1 MNSKLKISITGKN
14 PEHLLKEIIKKKINI
29 YALEKEKKKISII
42 INREDYEEIMS
53 IKTASKIKIVQ
64 YYGLAKCK
72 YLLKKYSIF
81 IIFLIMGIMINII
94 LSHLI
99 FKIEV
104 IHSNQEL
111 VQTITKDLN
120 DLGLKKYHFKVSYK
134 RKEKIKEAL
143 LEKEKDLLEWLEI
156 EEKGT
161 KYIVKVE
168 QRKKNNQE
176 EVCKPRHIIA
186 KKNALITNI
195 SANAGEIVKKKND
208 YVSKG
213 EVLISGLIHN
223 KDKIV
228 SKKCASGSVY
238 GEVWYKVKLTIPK
251 IYITETK
258 TKEEK
263 LGITLTFFNHE
274 YNFLN
279 KYRTF
284 QKKEYNLIEGKIS
297 PLNIG
302 LSKYIKTNKK
312 IKKLTLTTVDPIA
325 IQLASKQIKK
335 ELKEEESIISKKV
348 LKKSENNS
356 KIKVEVFFKVKENI
370 TTYKDISNLNI
381 EEMNQEKE

>member
-1 MNSKLKISITGKN
+1 MNSKLKIKITGKN
-14 PEHLLKEIIKKKINI
+14 PEYLLKEIIKKKINI
-29 YALEKEKKKISII
+29 YSLEKEKKSISII
-42 INREDYEEIMS
+42 INKDDYEKIVS
-53 IKTASKIKIVQ
+53 LKTTSKIKIIQ
-64 YYGLAKCK
+64 YYGLAKYK
-72 YLLKKYSIF
+72 YLLKKYSVF
-81 IIFLIMGIMINII
+81 IIFLIMGIIINII

-99 FKIEV
+99 FDIEV
-104 IHSNQEL
+104 VHSNQEL
-111 VQTITKDLN
+111 VKTITKDLN

-134 RKEKIKEAL
+134 KKEEIKEKILKQ
-143 LEKEKDLLEWLEI
+143 EKELLEWLEI

-168 QRKKNNQE
+168 QRKKNKQE
-176 EVCKPRHIIA
+176 EACEPRHIIA
-186 KKNALITNI
+186 KKNALITNV
-195 SANAGEIVKKKND
+195 SANTGEIVKKKND

-213 EVLISGLIHN
+213 EVLISGLIYN

-251 IYITETK
+251 IYTTEAK
-258 TKEEK
+258 TNEEK
-263 LGITLTFFNHE
+263 LGISVTLFNHE

-297 PLNIG
+297 PINVGI
-302 LSKYIKTNKK
+302 SKYTKTNKK
-312 IKKLTLTTVDPIA
+312 VRKLTLTTVDSLA
-325 IQLASKQIKK
+325 IKLASQQIKK

-370 TTYKDISNLNI
+370 TAYKDISNLNI